1 MSNKKCLNR
10 SSLNIIFSPS
20 FENNG
25 CIVGIDVGIKE
36 FTSIAFAIH
45 ICGDRAKGKCSNVV
59 VAERKIS

>member
-10 SSLNIIFSPS
+10 SGLNIIFSPS

-36 FTSIAFAIH
+36 FTSIAIAIH
-45 ICGDRAKGKCSNVV
+45 ICGDRAKRKC
-59 VAERKIS
+59 AM